1 MPTDLG
7 KLMKRL
13 LAMSL
18 LAVAPLMLFGC
29 SGESSD
35 PDGEAQAQR
44 EAIHRAFGSA
54 LTTAGEKASKVVG
67 EGRWNLC
74 GLETQGVEYVASAT
88 VTPSAGTTPAATVT
102 AIAEA
107 LSNDGWTA
115 SKQKSEPPWAQ
126 LEQDDLLLT
135 VQVEKLTPEVVTMS
149 IRGECVT
156 GPDGWA
162 TSMSEEPEPIE
173 PS

>member
-1 MPTDLG
+1 
-7 KLMKRL
+7 MKRL

-18 LAVAPLMLFGC
+18 LIAAPLVLVGC

-35 PDGEAQAQR
+35 PDGDAEAQR
-44 EAIHRAFGSA
+44 ETIQRTFGSA
-54 LTTAGEKASKVVG
+54 LSTASENASKVVG
-67 EGRWNLC
+67 QGRWNLC
-74 GLETQGVEYVASAT
+74 GLKTQGVEYVATAT
-88 VTPSAGTTPAATVT
+88 ATPPAGATPAATVT

-107 LSNDGWTA
+107 LSSDGWTT
-115 SKQKSEPPWAQ
+115 SKQMSQPPWAQ

-135 VQVEKLTPEVVTMS
+135 VQVEKLSPDVVTMS
-149 IRGECVT
+149 IRGDCVT

-162 TSMSEEPEPIE
+162 TSMSEEPEPLE

>member
-1 MPTDLG
+1 
-7 KLMKRL
+7 MKRL

-18 LAVAPLMLFGC
+18 LVTAPLVLVSC

-35 PDGEAQAQR
+35 PDGDAEAQR
-44 EAIHRAFGSA
+44 ETIHRTFGSA
-54 LTTAGEKASKVVG
+54 LSTASENASKVVG

-88 VTPSAGTTPAATVT
+88 VTPPAGTTPAATVA

-107 LSNDGWTA
+107 LSSDGWTT
-115 SKQKSEPPWAQ
+115 SKQKSQPPWAQ

-135 VQVEKLTPEVVTMS
+135 VQVEKLTPDVVTMS
-149 IRGECVT
+149 IRGDCVT

-162 TSMSEEPEPIE
+162 TSMSEEPEPFE